1 MTTTPDPTSLV
12 EYRLAQ
18 VERAMEKVTE
28 AIQDFRVDLATKAE
42 VEAVRQEGARGMEA
56 LEARLADLEKA
67 QAAQRPWAAPA
78 AAGGGLLAV
87 LAMLGTA
94 WQAAHGG

>member
-1 MTTTPDPTSLV
+1 MTATPEPTLV
-12 EYRLAQ
+12 EYRLAR
-18 VERAMEKVTE
+18 VEQAMDKVTD

-42 VEAVRQEGARGMEA
+42 VEAVRQEAARGLEA
-56 LEARLADLEKA
+56 LEARVDGLEKA